1 MTIEELSSVLQMQ
14 EEILQFSSFT
24 NADAWEL
31 GNLIVAEAAKRG
43 AAVLVRIRL
52 NNGYTVFQYGMDGTN
67 LYHEQWL
74 TRKENTVRLTEKSS
88 LRMYMDLRERGE
100 SLADRFLDEKEYAA
114 CGGGFPIRVEEV
126 GVIGTIAITGLDHV
140 SEHDLL
146 VKFGMA
152 QTAIIGVLRKRFNPY
167 GMTWFRLSNMY
178 IMVAGVKMMIV
189 VDQMVAVV
197 ATAGMEPANVM
208 EHTTNL

>member
-67 LYHEQWL
+67 LYHEYQ
-74 TRKENTVRLTEKSS
+74 
-88 LRMYMDLRERGE
+88 
-100 SLADRFLDEKEYAA
+100 
-114 CGGGFPIRVEEV
+114 
-126 GVIGTIAITGLDHV
+126 
-140 SEHDLL
+140 SEL
-146 VKFGMA
+146 
-152 QTAIIGVLRKRFNPY
+152 Y
-167 GMTWFRLSNMY
+167 GISYYDPR
-178 IMVAGVKMMIV
+178 
-189 VDQMVAVV
+189 
-197 ATAGMEPANVM
+197 
-208 EHTTNL
+208 